1 MVSSGSDKRQRGHAV
16 RVRLSDEERAEIKA
30 RADRAGLSVSA
41 YLRACA
47 LDRKPL
53 RAERQPAINRREV
66 ARLIGELGKL
76 REAFSQAARH
86 ADPKRCGDM
95 VEVLNRD
102 FWELRA
108 LCFEALGREP

>member
-1 MVSSGSDKRQRGHAV
+1 MPGSGSDKRQREHAL
-16 RVRLSDEERAEIKA
+16 RVRLSDDEAAEIRK

-47 LDRKPL
+47 LDTNPL
-53 RAERQPAINRREV
+53 RAERQPSINRREV

-76 REAFSQAARH
+76 SEAFRQAAKV
-86 ADPKRCGDM
+86 ADRERCSLLIEAAG
-95 VEVLNRD
+95 RD
-102 FWELRA
+102 FAELRA